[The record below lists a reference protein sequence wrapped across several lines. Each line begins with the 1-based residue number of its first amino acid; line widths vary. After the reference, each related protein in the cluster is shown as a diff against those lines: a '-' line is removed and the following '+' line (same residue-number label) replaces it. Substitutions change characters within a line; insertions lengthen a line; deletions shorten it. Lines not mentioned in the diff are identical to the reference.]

1 MSAPVVAELAFL
13 SYCDVSYAGARACVE
28 ALEWHRARGHT
39 VVSQPLGVITQC
51 GSPSVSHPQCPA
63 ASDTLSTV
71 SIGTRVVASYA
82 IIHCALLRA
91 HAASNAAAIVAAL
104 SQRGARR
111 IFLLSS
117 VHQPLFSGLRC
128 QVCQFVCRIH
138 HRVHL
143 HKHHRGNTT
152 NTHVFI
158 YLPQRTCVY
167 LLRVPRRHSAGIP
180 SAPQPCARRHALKPL
195 AVPVWAALRAAT
207 L

>member
-1 MSAPVVAELAFL
+1 M

-39 VVSQPLGVITQC
+39 VVSQPLGIITQC
-51 GSPSVSHPQCPA
+51 GSPSVPLPQCPA

-91 HAASNAAAIVAAL
+91 HAASNAAALISAL

-128 QVCQFVCRIH
+128 QVCQFVSYIH
-138 HRVHL
+138 HRVFTCISIIDATP
-143 HKHHRGNTT
+143 R
-152 NTHVFI
+152 I
-158 YLPQRTCVY
+158 PMYMYLPQRTCVY
-167 LLRVPRRHSAGIP
+167 LLHVPRRHSAGTP

-195 AVPVWAALRAAT
+195 AVPVWAALTAAT
-207 L
+207 Q